1 MTKTG
6 TAFDETSAGPENS
19 THDRAKGAKSGR
31 FFDSEPPPDPRFK
44 DWEPNP
50 SEIAAQ
56 VASEDFPL
64 SELPAPICEA
74 VEAAAQLVRVPKE
87 MAAASAFTAISTAVQ
102 LFFSVRR
109 DAHLVGPCSLFMLT
123 VADPSER
130 KTTVDKLFMQSLRDY
145 DMWKKAEY
153 KAALKQ
159 YKALHKNW
167 EEAGKDLKGKQH
179 EPAILTYYETEP
191 EPPRPRAL
199 LIEQATTEAIRA
211 AFQDFPA
218 HTITSNEGGNVF
230 GGHSMQI
237 DRLQDALATF
247 NKLWDG
253 GPLKATTKTAGTVD
267 IDVAHLTMGI
277 MLQPA
282 VLEQLAG
289 KAGGLAKGIGFF
301 ARFLVAQPESLV
313 GGRLYRNNA
322 GIPEAVTKFNAT
334 LLRILDSWEPKFDK
348 FGRLT
353 TPELSFDDH
362 AMLKWVNFHDD
373 IELKMGRGKPYHE
386 IREVAGKAAEQ
397 VARLACCFHVFR
409 LVHGHTGDLTQIAPG
424 SAPPIDRDSMVAAC
438 AVVGWYLE
446 EALRVTSDQAEPPEV
461 HDARIL
467 ERYLVRLQEEGG
479 DTNVRIPYAPTV
491 RDVSRNGPIRD
502 KKRLNSAI
510 EVLIDCERAKTIR
523 TERNSVQIA
532 LSPYV
537 LRDVYDVWK

>member
-1 MTKTG
+1 MS
-6 TAFDETSAGPENS
+6 TSEKSTRSEAG
-19 THDRAKGAKSGR
+19 HFWG
-31 FFDSEPPPDPRFK
+31 SEPAPDPRFK
-44 DWEPNP
+44 DWEPEP

-56 VASEDFPL
+56 VATDDFPAR
-64 SELPAPICEA
+64 ELPTPIYEA
-74 VEAAAQLVRVPKE
+74 VEAAADLVRVPKE

-145 DMWKKAEY
+145 DMRKKAEY
-153 KAALKQ
+153 KTELKR
-159 YKALHKNW
+159 YKAQHKNW
-167 EEAGKDLKGKQH
+167 EEAGKELKGKQH
-179 EPAILTYYETEP
+179 EPAVLAYYKTEP

-199 LIEQATTEAIRA
+199 LIERATIEAVRA

-218 HTITSNEGGNVF
+218 HTITSNEGGAVF
-230 GGHSMQI
+230 GGYAMQL
-237 DRLQDALATF
+237 DRLQDALSTY

-267 IDVAHLTMGI
+267 IDVAHLTMGV

-313 GGRLYRNNA
+313 GRRMYRNNA
-322 GIPEAVTKFNAT
+322 GIPEAVTKFNTT
-334 LLRILDSWEPKFDK
+334 LLRMLDFWQPAFDK

-353 TPELSFDDH
+353 TLELSFDER

-373 IELKMGRGKPYHE
+373 IELKMGRGKSYHE

-409 LVHGHTGDLTQIAPG
+409 LVDDHTGDLAGIGPI
-424 SAPPIDRDSMVAAC
+424 PPIDRDSMVAAC
-438 AVVGWYLE
+438 AVVSWYLE
-446 EALRVTSDQAEPPEV
+446 EALRLTSDQAEPPEI
-461 HDARIL
+461 HDARTL
-467 ERYLVRLQEEGG
+467 EAYLVRLYEEGFANRSA
-479 DTNVRIPYAPTV
+479 DAEKHATPTI
-491 RDVSRNGPIRD
+491 REVSRNGPLRNRD
-502 KKRLNSAI
+502 RLSRAI
-510 EVLIDCERAKTIR
+510 NVLVECERAKKLTGS
-523 TERNSVQIA
+523 RNSERIA

-537 LRDVYDVWK
+537 LRDVYDVLK

>member
-1 MTKTG
+1 MVKIG
-6 TAFDETSAGPENS
+6 TTFDATSANPEDS
-19 THDRAKGAKSGR
+19 TLDRVKGAKSGR
-31 FFDSEPPPDPRFK
+31 FFDSEPPPDPLFK
-44 DWEPNP
+44 DWEPEP

-56 VASEDFPL
+56 VATDDFPVL
-64 SELPAPICEA
+64 ELPAPIREA
-74 VEAAAQLVRVPKE
+74 VEAAADLVRVPKE

-130 KTTVDKLFMQSLRDY
+130 KTTIDKLFMQSLRDY
-145 DMWKKAEY
+145 DMRKKAEY
-153 KAALKQ
+153 KTELKR
-159 YKALHKNW
+159 YKAQHKNW
-167 EEAGKDLKGKQH
+167 EEAGREMKGKQH
-179 EPAILTYYETEP
+179 EPAVLAYYETEP

-199 LIEQATTEAIRA
+199 LIEQATIEAIRA

-230 GGHSMQI
+230 GGHSMQL
-237 DRLQDALATF
+237 DRLQDALATY

-282 VLEQLAG
+282 VLEQLAS

-334 LLRILDSWEPKFDK
+334 LLRMLDSWEPKFDK
-348 FGRLT
+348 FGRLK
-353 TPELSFDDH
+353 TPELSFDEH
-362 AMLKWVNFHDD
+362 AMLKWVNFHDN
-373 IELKMGRGKPYHE
+373 IELKMGRGKSYHE

-438 AVVGWYLE
+438 AVVSWYLD
-446 EALRVTSDQAEPPEV
+446 EAQRLTSDQAEPPEI
-461 HDARIL
+461 HDARTL
-467 ERYLVRLQEEGG
+467 EAYLVRLWEGRG
-479 DTNVRIPYAPTV
+479 GATAVTPYAPTV
-491 RDVSRNGPIRD
+491 RDVGHCGPIRD
-502 KKRLNSAI
+502 KKRLISAI
-510 EVLIDCERAKTIR
+510 EVLVDCERAKTIKGA
-523 TERNSVQIA
+523 RNKVQIA

-537 LRDVYDVWK
+537 LRDVYDVLR